1 MYKLYIF
8 DLDGTLIDSDA
19 MLKVSLLEM
28 YAKYRPDFDVPEGHT
43 VQFSGPPIAQT
54 LAKEF
59 PKEDTEKLA
68 KEFLEISK
76 KNYVLY
82 TSLFPGVEE
91 ILSTL
96 LSLGKY
102 VGVVTNKS
110 RTATDYTFELLGLT
124 DLVQKSVCG
133 NEVEVGKPDPSGI
146 FKLMKEFGISDKKE
160 VIYIG
165 DSEYDYLTAKNAGID
180 FGYVTWS
187 PRKLD
192 KAAKIAIKIGSFFD
206 FAEKIKYEKD

>member
-110 RTATDYTFELLGLT
+110 RTATNYTFKLLGLT

-192 KAAKIAIKIGSFFD
+192 KAARIAIKIGSFFD

>member
-1 MYKLYIF
+1 MYKLFIF

-28 YAKYRPDFDVPEGHT
+28 YAKYRPDFVVPEGHT
-43 VQFSGPPIAQT
+43 IQFSGPPIAQT

-59 PKEDTEKLA
+59 PNEDTNKLA

-76 KNYVLY
+76 KNYVMY
-82 TSLFPGVEE
+82 TTLFPGVEE

-146 FKLMKEFGISDKKE
+146 FKIMKEFGIDDKKD

-165 DSEYDYLTAKNAGID
+165 DSEYDYLTAKNAGVD

-192 KAAKIAIKIGSFFD
+192 TAARIAIKIDSYFD

>member
-1 MYKLYIF
+1 MYKLFIF

-192 KAAKIAIKIGSFFD
+192 KAARIAIKIGSYFD
-206 FAEKIKYEKD
+206 FAEEIKYEKD

>member
-28 YAKYRPDFDVPEGHT
+28 YAKYRPDFVVPEGHT
-43 VQFSGPPIAQT
+43 IPFSGPPIAET
-54 LAKEF
+54 LTKEF
-59 PKEDTEKLA
+59 PNEDTNKLA

-76 KNYVLY
+76 KNYVMY
-82 TSLFPGVEE
+82 TTLFPGVEE

-110 RTATDYTFELLGLT
+110 RSATDYTFELLGLT

-146 FKLMKEFGISDKKE
+146 FKIMKEFGVNDKKD

-165 DSEYDYLTAKNAGID
+165 DSEYDYLTAKNAGVD

-187 PRKLD
+187 PRKLGS
-192 KAAKIAIKIGSFFD
+192 AARIAIKIGSYFD